1 MKDNTDEAKQNN
13 AKYALSI
20 PRKLGAAVFLVRK
33 DVVDVKSR
41 LLLIFIVVL
50 YDAAQNYKLN

>member
-13 AKYALSI
+13 AKYALSTA
-20 PRKLGAAVFLVRK
+20 RKLGAAVFLVRK
-33 DVVDVKSR
+33 DVVDFKSR

-50 YDAAQNYKLN
+50 